1 MKKILLVILAVGLM
15 LGYVWMRSIN
25 NRLTER
31 VTELERQ
38 AEILQAKLE
47 RERTSLDRK
56 LIVTDLEPRAKAL
69 GLYYPWEE
77 NGQN

>member
-25 NRLTER
+25 NRLIEH
-31 VTELERQ
+31 VTELDRQ
-38 AEILQAKLE
+38 TEILTEKLE
-47 RERTSLDRK
+47 RERISLNRE
-56 LIVTDLEPRAKAL
+56 LIVTNLEPRAKAL